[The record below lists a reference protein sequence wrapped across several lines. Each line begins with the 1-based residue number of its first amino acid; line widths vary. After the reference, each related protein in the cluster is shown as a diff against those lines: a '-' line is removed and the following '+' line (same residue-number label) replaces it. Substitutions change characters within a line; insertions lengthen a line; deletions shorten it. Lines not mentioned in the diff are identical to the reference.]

1 MHLRKLSVLAFAIG
15 TAFCTV
21 AIAQTPTPTPP
32 STGTGAT
39 PGGLPPNTTI
49 PGTGTTTSP
58 GATGPTTPGVGGT
71 SPGRSAMGET
81 LDFDAIDTDHDG
93 FISRA
98 EASRAGV
105 AGPFTTLDKNND
117 GRLDRSEF
125 SAHRGDPARTPGMQS
140 GTSPSTTGTGTT
152 TR

>member
-1 MHLRKLSVLAFAIG
+1 MHLRTLSALAFAIG

-21 AIAQTPTPTPP
+21 AIAQAPTPTRS

-39 PGGLPPNTTI
+39 PGGIPPSTTLPGSGP
-49 PGTGTTTSP
+49 
-58 GATGPTTPGVGGT
+58 ATGVGSTT
-71 SPGRSAMGET
+71 PGRSAMGGT
-81 LDFDAIDTDHDG
+81 VDFGAIDSDGDG

-105 AGPFTTLDKNND
+105 AGQFTKLDKNND

-125 SAHRGDPARTPGMQS
+125 SAHRGDPARTPGLQS
-140 GTSPSTTGTGTT
+140 GTSPSTSGTGTT

>member
-1 MHLRKLSVLAFAIG
+1 MHFRKLSVLAFAMG
-15 TAFCTV
+15 TAFCTT
-21 AIAQTPTPTPP
+21 AIAQAPTPTRP

-39 PGGLPPNTTI
+39 PGAIPPSTTM
-49 PGTGTTTSP
+49 PGS
-58 GATGPTTPGVGGT
+58 GPASGVGSTTPG
-71 SPGRSAMGET
+71 RNAMGET
-81 LDFDAIDTDHDG
+81 VDFVAIDSDGDG

-105 AGPFTTLDKNND
+105 AGQFTKLDKNND

-125 SAHRGDPARTPGMQS
+125 SAHRGDAARTPGLQS
-140 GTSPSTTGTGTT
+140 GTSPSTTGTGST

>member
-1 MHLRKLSVLAFAIG
+1 MHFRKLSILAVAMG
-15 TAFCTV
+15 TAFGTTAV
-21 AIAQTPTPTPP
+21 AQAPTPPPP

-58 GATGPTTPGVGGT
+58 GATGPTAPGAGGT
-71 SPGRSAMGET
+71 SPGRSAMRGA

-93 FISRA
+93 SISRA

-105 AGPFTTLDKNND
+105 AGPFTALDKNND
-117 GRLDRSEF
+117 ARLDRAEF
-125 SAHRGDPARTPGMQS
+125 SAHRGDPARPPGMQS

-152 TR
+152 AR

>member
-1 MHLRKLSVLAFAIG
+1 MHLRTLSVLVLATG

-21 AIAQTPTPTPP
+21 AIAQAPNPTQP

-39 PGGLPPNTTI
+39 PGGIPPSTTI
-49 PGTGTTTSP
+49 PGT
-58 GATGPTTPGVGGT
+58 VDFGGI
-71 SPGRSAMGET
+71 
-81 LDFDAIDTDHDG
+81 DADGDG

-105 AGPFTTLDKNND
+105 AGQFTKLDKNND
-117 GRLDRSEF
+117 GRLDRAEF
-125 SAHRGDPARTPGMQS
+125 SAHRGDPARTPGLQS
-140 GTSPSTTGTGTT
+140 GTSSSSTGTGTT

>member
-1 MHLRKLSVLAFAIG
+1 MHRTLSVLVFAMG
-15 TAFCTV
+15 TAYCTV
-21 AIAQTPTPTPP
+21 AFAQAPTPTRP

-39 PGGLPPNTTI
+39 PGGIPPSTAI
-49 PGTGTTTSP
+49 PGAAP
-58 GATGPTTPGVGGT
+58 ATGVGST
-71 SPGRSAMGET
+71 LPGRSALGGAV
-81 LDFDAIDTDHDG
+81 DFGGIDSDGDG

-105 AGPFTTLDKNND
+105 AGQFTKLDKNND

-125 SAHRGDPARTPGMQS
+125 SAHRVDPAQSPGLQS
-140 GTSPSTTGTGTT
+140 GTSSSSTGTGTT